1 MNETTAKS
9 RLGREFRALPE
20 LEPPAGTWAA
30 IEARLDAPRRHT
42 GVRAGAALAVVG
54 LAALALTLRVGE
66 RPGGD
71 PVAPPR
77 AESAPG
83 ATAATD
89 ASLERR
95 SSDLERLLAALPPT
109 RTARASTGYTTTLLE
124 DRIALVDERLSLP
137 AAASLSPM
145 VTAQLKRQRVV
156 LLDSLVRVK
165 YASAVTDSL

>member
-1 MNETTAKS
+1 MNETTS
-9 RLGREFRALPE
+9 GNRLRRGFGELPE

-30 IEARLDAPRRHT
+30 IESRLDAPRRHA
-42 GVRAGAALAVVG
+42 GVRAGAGLALVG
-54 LAALALTLRVGE
+54 LAALALTLRIGE
-66 RPGGD
+66 RPAPA

-77 AESAPG
+77 AAPAPS

-89 ASLERR
+89 AMLERR

-137 AAASLSPM
+137 AAASLSP
-145 VTAQLKRQRVV
+145 TATAELMRQRVV